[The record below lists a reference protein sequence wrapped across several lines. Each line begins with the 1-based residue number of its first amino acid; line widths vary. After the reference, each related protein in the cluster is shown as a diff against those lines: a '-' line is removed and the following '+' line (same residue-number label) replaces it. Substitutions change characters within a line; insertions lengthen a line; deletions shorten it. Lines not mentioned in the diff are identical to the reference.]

1 MLQSTSTGKFY
12 VGQCENIE
20 ARLLRHNSNMVPS
33 TNYKWPWKVVYT
45 ENYENRS
52 MAVGREMELKKKKSR
67 IYIENLI
74 RNWQTRP
81 D

>member
-1 MLQSTSTGKFY
+1 
-12 VGQCENIE
+12 
-20 ARLLRHNSNMVPS
+20 MVPS
-33 TNYKWPWKVVYT
+33 TKYKGPWKLVYT